1 MFDSLHPLG
10 LLHARPSYSSLSP
23 RVCSNSCLLSQWCHP
38 TILSP
43 ATLFSFCLQS
53 FPASASFPMSQL
65 FASGGQSIG
74 ASASA
79 SVLNIQGW
87 FPLGLT
93 SLISLKSKG
102 LSRVFSNT
110 TGQKLYFSKKIKH
123 AETLKGSWVS
133 TQRLSFQVLHLSFC
147 YNIYPYITLVSDA
160 FQSMI
165 LASVPFILVHF
176 NMCVFP
182 LVYSWFLKTLVDSC
196 VRKICVTS
204 ERQRENYW
212 NILNEFRIFCCI
224 SLGCFIVWASVIFVY
239 WLQ

>member
-1 MFDSLHPLG
+1 MHCSIPGSPVLHYLLEFAQIHVHWVSDAIQPSYPLLLPSPLTLNFPQDQG
-10 LLHARPSYSSLSP
+10 LLR
-23 RVCSNSCLLSQWCHP
+23 WK
-38 TILSP
+38 
-43 ATLFSFCLQS
+43 
-53 FPASASFPMSQL
+53 SQL
-65 FASGGQSIG
+65 FTSGSQRTG